1 MSSLS
6 RSDIQKIERYWIEN
20 GRRSKY
26 AISDK
31 TAKKAMLL
39 ANDDYYQNLKCIIK
53 TVEDLYNELDD
64 DMRTIEDMRYWD
76 TDGCYEWEDIADKL
90 YISRNKVLRKRNILS
105 DKTGYE
111 HIVPMTST
119 ILENTLQQN
128 SYLISEVDLQTTLIG
143 FFKQLKAELEDLI
156 EDLAHRYCEDNY
168 PKNIL
173 DENVLN
179 QFLDEELEL
188 IGKIVRLIIKETNEL
203 LEICHM
209 DYDGK
214 EISYGVLNMD
224 VIEKESHI

>member
-1 MSSLS
+1 M
-6 RSDIQKIERYWIEN
+6 
-20 GRRSKY
+20 
-26 AISDK
+26 
-31 TAKKAMLL
+31 
-39 ANDDYYQNLKCIIK
+39 
-53 TVEDLYNELDD
+53 
-64 DMRTIEDMRYWD
+64 
-76 TDGCYEWEDIADKL
+76 
-90 YISRNKVLRKRNILS
+90 
-105 DKTGYE
+105 
-111 HIVPMTST
+111 
-119 ILENTLQQN
+119 
-128 SYLISEVDLQTTLIG
+128 DLQTTLIG